1 MFVVTVSAIK
11 DIFEDMK
18 RHKSDNFENNRPV
31 LRLDKKNKTFK
42 QDLWKNLRVGQLV
55 KILGDQF
62 IPADIIILSSSNPNG
77 LAYVET
83 KNLDGETNLKHKSAI
98 KEIQA
103 MVKDV
108 DAAVNLRG
116 QVACEGPNDQL
127 YKFEGTV

>member
-18 RHKSDNFENNRPV
+18 RHKSDTFENNRAV

-42 QDLWKNLRVGQLV
+42 SDLWKNLRVGQLV

-62 IPADIIILSSSNPNG
+62 IPADIVILSSSNPNG

-98 KEIQA
+98 KEI
-103 MVKDV
+103 
-108 DAAVNLRG
+108 
-116 QVACEGPNDQL
+116 
-127 YKFEGTV
+127 

>member
-11 DIFEDMK
+11 DIFEDLK
-18 RHKSDNFENNRPV
+18 RHKSDNFENNRSV

-42 QDLWKNLRVGQLV
+42 QDLWKNLRVGQIV

-62 IPADIIILSSSNPNG
+62 IPADIAILSSSNPNG

-83 KNLDGETNLKHKSAI
+83 KNLDGETNLKHKSSI

-103 MVKDV
+103 IVKDV
-108 DAAVNLRG
+108 EAAVNVRG
-116 QVACEGPNDQL
+116 TVECEGPND
-127 YKFEGTV
+127 